1 MEQKSAVTPS
11 EQLEDANT
19 SPPHKKVKCQPEKN
33 SPSPDT
39 TSNDAATTAGNLN
52 GANALFNQQPTNVE
66 ITENLQPSKNGI
78 FDLILPSEEDSVRAP
93 EEKLDP
99 NSAGL
104 MSQRTGGTW
113 NKSLEEAH
121 SAQVKERSLLGH
133 LVCSEKTQKK
143 ILESDI
149 FCILKSEGVTEIGA
163 LYKVSPS
170 KFVLVFRSKA
180 AKEKLESTE
189 IQCRF
194 GDSDICLNFHKRV
207 GPLRNGREP
216 IFVTILLPEFV
227 SDQAVRL
234 AFSNFGDVVFVFKG
248 RNKCNKGIRNGQ
260 RHVKIFPA
268 GEDPAILPRKISFH
282 GRIQRDV
289 FSRKR
294 WCCATDAKL
303 GTCLA
308 RIALWLHPP

>member
-149 FCILKSEGVTEIGA
+149 FCILKSEGVTGIGA

-170 KFVLVFRSKA
+170 KFVLVFGSTA
-180 AKEKLESTE
+180 VKEKLESTE

-194 GDSDICLNFHKRV
+194 GDSDICLNFHK
-207 GPLRNGREP
+207 
-216 IFVTILLPEFV
+216 
-227 SDQAVRL
+227 
-234 AFSNFGDVVFVFKG
+234 
-248 RNKCNKGIRNGQ
+248 
-260 RHVKIFPA
+260 
-268 GEDPAILPRKISFH
+268 
-282 GRIQRDV
+282 
-289 FSRKR
+289 
-294 WCCATDAKL
+294 
-303 GTCLA
+303 
-308 RIALWLHPP
+308 

>member
-1 MEQKSAVTPS
+1 MEQKTSVGASS
-11 EQLEDANT
+11 EKLDDSSNS
-19 SPPHKKVKCQPEKN
+19 SPQKRAKRQPEEKS
-33 SPSPDT
+33 SPSQT
-39 TSNDAATTAGNLN
+39 TSNDAATTAENLN
-52 GANALFNQQPTNVE
+52 EANHLSNQHPTKTE
-66 ITENLQPSKNGI
+66 IIDSQQPSKTGI
-78 FDLILPSEEDSVRAP
+78 FDFILPSEEDSVWASK
-93 EEKLDP
+93 ENLDP

-104 MSQRTGGTW
+104 ASSRTGGVW

-133 LVCSEKTQKK
+133 LVCSEETQKK

-149 FCILKSEGVTEIGA
+149 FRILKSEGVTEIGA

-194 GDSDICLNFHKRV
+194 GDSEICLNFHKRV
-207 GPLRNGREP
+207 GPLRNERKP
-216 IFVTILLPEFV
+216 IFVTILLPEFI

-234 AFSNFGDVVFVFKG
+234 AFSNFGDVVSVFKG
-248 RNKCNKGIRNGQ
+248 RHKFNTDIRNGK

-268 GEDPAILPRKISFH
+268 GEDPAILPRKMLSPEECSLCGKGGVVLQPSKH
-282 GRIQRDV
+282 LLVLKTSSTR
-289 FSRKR
+289 FS
-294 WCCATDAKL
+294 A
-303 GTCLA
+303 
-308 RIALWLHPP
+308 